1 MPKTIDLDPARI
13 PEHARR
19 FAAPCE
25 LKAGDQADSVAV
37 HILARSPEPLD
48 HWYWG
53 LCVHDLDGMQKHKE
67 KLALDYVH
75 DDEQILGYLDTFE
88 HRDGGLWADGKL
100 LLTSERAKQ
109 IYSDHQN
116 GVPYEASIA
125 FGMDGLVTEFVH
137 ANATA
142 VVNGREMAGPLL
154 VFRQWNL
161 RGVAICPHGYDK
173 HTLTE
178 FCAANPNLAR
188 FTPPEDATVDGA
200 EDPDAVSGAAA
211 DDLTDPPPAAEAATD
226 EPAPEAEI
234 VDDPPNPET
243 PDLEAT
249 AETPDPEAPAETPA
263 ADPAAQRAAEGAVFV
278 AEFGEDRGPRYFTA
292 GLTLE
297 AARAEYTR
305 DLAEENAALRSRLE
319 AIGDRLGDV
328 EPVEFQDGE
337 PGQAK
342 TASGRDAKQ
351 LRNSLPERLA
361 NFALGLRFA
370 GKN

>member
-25 LKAGDQADSVAV
+25 LKAGDKADSVAV

-53 LCVHDLDGMQKHKE
+53 LCVHDLDGMQTHKE

-75 DDEQILGYLDTFE
+75 DNEQILGYLDTFE

-109 IYSDHQN
+109 IYSDHQG

-125 FGMDGLVTEFVH
+125 FDLDGLVTEFVQR
-137 ANATA
+137 NATA
-142 VVNGREMAGPLL
+142 IVNGREMAGPLL

-178 FCAANPNLAR
+178 FCAANPHLAR
-188 FTPPEDATVDGA
+188 FTPPEDAA
-200 EDPDAVSGAAA
+200 EDPDAETGGAAE
-211 DDLTDPPPAAEAATD
+211 DPPPAAEAETD
-226 EPAPEAEI
+226 KPAPEPKI
-234 VDDPPNPET
+234 VDEEPET
-243 PDLEAT
+243 PESEAS
-249 AETPDPEAPAETPA
+249 AADPP

-278 AEFGEDRGPRYFTA
+278 AEFGDERGPKYFTR
-292 GLTLE
+292 GLSLDQ
-297 AARAEYTR
+297 ARAEYTR
-305 DLAEENAALRSRLE
+305 ELAEENQSLRDRLA

-337 PGQAK
+337 PKSQQR
-342 TASGRDAKQ
+342 TRSGRDAKQ
-351 LRNSLPERLA
+351 LRNALPERLA